1 MPFGVAETIALI
13 SAGMQ
18 AIEIYAKYGGSR
30 SQFIQ
35 TLNLEYNPT
44 VYQSVEKQILS
55 ADTNYTRLFQA
66 AGQRVQRCI
75 DDFADAILDD
85 QLPNERAVL
94 GQSATAC
101 VCKQIKLLRD
111 FMGANIPEKLKTDW
125 LAHDC
130 DGYFRNLQR
139 RANQV
144 GGGEAVRALEGAS

>member
-1 MPFGVAETIALI
+1 MPLGVAETIALI

-18 AIEIYAKYGGSR
+18 AIEIYAKYGSSR

-44 VYQSVEKQILS
+44 VYESVERQILS
-55 ADTNYTRLFQA
+55 VDTNYARLFQA
-66 AGQRVQRCI
+66 AGERVQRCI
-75 DDFADAILDD
+75 DDFTDAILDD
-85 QLPNERAVL
+85 QLPNERAIL

-111 FMGANIPEKLKTDW
+111 FMGVNIPEKLKTDW

-130 DGYFRNLQR
+130 DSYFKNLQR
-139 RANQV
+139 RTNQFS
-144 GGGEAVRALEGAS
+144 GDDAVRVLEGAS